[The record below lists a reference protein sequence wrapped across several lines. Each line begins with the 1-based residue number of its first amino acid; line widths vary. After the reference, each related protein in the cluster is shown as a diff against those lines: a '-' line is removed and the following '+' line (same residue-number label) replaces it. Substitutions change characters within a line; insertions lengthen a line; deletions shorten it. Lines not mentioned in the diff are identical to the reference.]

1 MGETTSK
8 DPLHG
13 ITLEHMVTD
22 LHAAFGWEGLAAK
35 VHIRC
40 FLENPSIS
48 SSLRFLRRTPW
59 ARTKVE
65 RLYLKM
71 IGEKR
76 PASKKNRK
84 HNGTR

>member
-13 ITLEHMVTD
+13 ITLEQMVTD
-22 LHAAFGWEGLAAK
+22 LQAAFGWEGLAAK
-35 VHIRC
+35 VNIRC
-40 FLENPSIS
+40 FRENPSIS

-71 IGEKR
+71 IGVKR
-76 PASKKNRK
+76 PARKKTRN